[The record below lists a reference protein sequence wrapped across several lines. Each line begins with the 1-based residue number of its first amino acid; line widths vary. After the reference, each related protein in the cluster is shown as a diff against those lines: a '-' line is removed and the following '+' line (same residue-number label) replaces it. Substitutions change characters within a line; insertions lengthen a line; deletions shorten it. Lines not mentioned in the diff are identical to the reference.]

1 MARLSCRRV
10 DRRAAYKVRTHC
22 ALAAPCLESKASR
35 SLSDRFVLIASP
47 QGHSNWSWASSIP
60 HASDFSSPSHSEGRH
75 APARW
80 AVDLEISLGTYL
92 LTTPSL
98 PRQALYSSPLGFVT
112 SESFRIFDDKCRKIK
127 EKFPIKLCSYP
138 CVVNYH
144 TRGGIGG
151 TQQTLL
157 WARPA
162 SNAPAC
168 NYITNSGVVWVG
180 C

>member
-60 HASDFSSPSHSEGRH
+60 HASDFSSPSHSEGQH

-80 AVDLEISLGTYL
+80 AVDLEISLGTFL

-98 PRQALYSSPLGFVT
+98 PRQAIHHPLGL
-112 SESFRIFDDKCRKIK
+112 S
-127 EKFPIKLCSYP
+127 
-138 CVVNYH
+138 
-144 TRGGIGG
+144 
-151 TQQTLL
+151 
-157 WARPA
+157 PA
-162 SNAPAC
+162 SRFVFSTTSAGKSRKSFQSNFVHTLVLLIITPEGELGELSKRCCGQGQPPTRLPA
-168 NYITNSGVVWVG
+168 TT
-180 C
+180 